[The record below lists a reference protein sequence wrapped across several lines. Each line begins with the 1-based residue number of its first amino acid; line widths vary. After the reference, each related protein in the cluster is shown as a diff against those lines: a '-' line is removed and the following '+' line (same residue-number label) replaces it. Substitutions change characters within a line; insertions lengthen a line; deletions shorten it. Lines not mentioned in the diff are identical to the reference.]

1 MRPIRRHD
9 SPQNHPGF
17 TLIELLVVISIIAIL
32 ISILLPALGKARQSA
47 KAMGCL
53 NQLRTIG
60 QAVHMYANDNDDFVP
75 GWLNSLSNTSAN
87 QRWVSVLMPYT
98 VKAMPW
104 VCTNAPERA
113 LSQHIETI
121 EKRKDP
127 TDLNLQ
133 SATSAVQTIG
143 INAFKYPSNPE
154 RSFGTSSNR
163 LGNIPFASS
172 LIYAGD
178 CTGSQSD
185 FYAVTNPNTQRL
197 VLGMIYPDNGS
208 SFYPHHS
215 GGIQMLFVDSH
226 AARIHEDE
234 AHIWSDGRDTTHRK
248 RWLVNP

>member
-1 MRPIRRHD
+1 MHASSRCIKLH
-9 SPQNHPGF
+9 HGF
-17 TLIELLVVISIIAIL
+17 TLIELLVVISIISIL

-60 QAVHMYANDNDDFVP
+60 QAVHMYANDNDDYVP
-75 GWLNSLSNTSAN
+75 GWLNSLTNTSAN
-87 QRWVSVLMPYT
+87 YRWVSVLMPYT

-113 LSQHIETI
+113 LSQHIQTI
-121 EKRKDP
+121 ETRKDP

-143 INAFKYPSNPE
+143 INAYKYPSE
-154 RSFGTSSNR
+154 KAFDTSSHR
-163 LGNIPFASS
+163 IGNIPFASS

-178 CTGSQSD
+178 CTGSQSN
-185 FYAVTNPNTQRL
+185 FYTVTNTNTQRL
-197 VLGMIYPDNGS
+197 VLGMIYPTTGS

-226 AARIHEDE
+226 ASRIPEDE
-234 AHIWSDGRDTTHRK
+234 ARLWSDGRETTHRN